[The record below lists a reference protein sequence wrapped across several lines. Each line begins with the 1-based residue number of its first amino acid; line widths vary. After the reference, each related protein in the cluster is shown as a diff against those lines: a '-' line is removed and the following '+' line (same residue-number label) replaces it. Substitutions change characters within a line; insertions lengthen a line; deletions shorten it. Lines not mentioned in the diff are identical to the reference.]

1 MGFGKVKTYSLEQL
15 VKIELF
21 GQQYTFKAESEITQ
35 AKEVA
40 DFLVEEVNKIES
52 QQPGSANKLTILIL
66 AALNIA
72 NENIELKKNHSN
84 FLHMMSKRSAGLLS
98 ALNYNIQ

>member
-1 MGFGKVKTYSLEQL
+1 MEQL

-21 GQQYTFKAESEITQ
+21 GQQYTFKAEEEVSR

-40 DFLVEEVNKIES
+40 DLLAAEVSRIES
-52 QQPGSANKLTILIL
+52 QQSSSSSSANKLTVLII

-72 NENIELKKNHSN
+72 NENIKLKRNYSN
-84 FLHMMSKRSAGLLS
+84 FLQNISNRSIGLIRVLDE
-98 ALNYNIQ
+98 NVQ

>member
-1 MGFGKVKTYSLEQL
+1 MEQL

-21 GQQYTFKAESEITQ
+21 GQRYTFKTESEVTQ

-40 DFLVEEVNKIES
+40 DFLVDEVTKIES
-52 QQPGSANKLTILIL
+52 RQPGSSSKLTILIL

-72 NENIELKKNHSN
+72 NENIELKRNHLD
-84 FLHMMSKRSAGLLS
+84 FLQIISKRSAALLS
-98 ALNYNIQ
+98 VLD

>member
-1 MGFGKVKTYSLEQL
+1 MEQL

-21 GQQYTFKAESEITQ
+21 GQRYTFKTESEVIQ

-40 DFLVEEVNKIES
+40 DFLVDEVAKIES
-52 QQPGSANKLTILIL
+52 RESGGSNKLTILIL

-72 NENIELKKNHSN
+72 KENIELKRNQSN
-84 FLHMMSKRSAGLLS
+84 FLQIISKKSAALLRI
-98 ALNYNIQ
+98 LNDNVQ